1 MSRRPSKRGH
11 YYDIMYARLVL
22 CYYCNSVA
30 VFDPI
35 SRLLMVVRSRLVVVA
50 ISDHETLVNYRL
62 LCENID
68 YIVSEMRE
76 TDAKLTTGQM

>member
-1 MSRRPSKRGH
+1 
-11 YYDIMYARLVL
+11 
-22 CYYCNSVA
+22 
-30 VFDPI
+30 
-35 SRLLMVVRSRLVVVA
+35 MVVRSRLVVVA